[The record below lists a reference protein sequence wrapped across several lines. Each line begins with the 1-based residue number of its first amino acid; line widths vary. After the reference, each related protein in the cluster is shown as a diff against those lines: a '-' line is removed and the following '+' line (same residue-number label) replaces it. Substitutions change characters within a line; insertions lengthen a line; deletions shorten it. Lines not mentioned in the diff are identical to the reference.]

1 MKLEGKV
8 ALITGAGS
16 GIGQATALLFARE
29 GAAIAVND
37 INLSSAERTADTIR
51 QMGRKAIA
59 LKADVAEE
67 NEVDAM
73 VERAIKELGGIHI
86 LVNNAGIGGGGPVL
100 ESSVETWDRVMAV
113 ILRGTYLCSRQ
124 VGRWMAS
131 QNTGKI
137 LNISS
142 IAAIRFRSN
151 MSAYASAKAGIIN
164 FTRALALEWAPHHI
178 NVNCIIPGGINTPM
192 TRAHSAPFTAQQIQE
207 LIPLGRIGEPEDVA
221 KVALFLVSDDASFI
235 TGAAL
240 PVDGGE
246 LTRY

>member
-16 GIGQATALLFARE
+16 GIGQATALLFAGE
-29 GAAIAVND
+29 GADVAVND
-37 INLSSAERTADTIR
+37 INLASAEKTTAAIW
-51 QMGRKAIA
+51 QMGRKAITV
-59 LKADVAEE
+59 KADVADEK
-67 NEVDAM
+67 EVVAM
-73 VERAIKELGGIHI
+73 VDRVIKELGGVHI

-100 ESSVETWDRVMAV
+100 ESSVENWDRVNAV
-113 ILRGTYLCSRQ
+113 ILRGAYLCSREA
-124 VGRWMAS
+124 GRWMTK
-131 QNTGKI
+131 QNAGKI
-137 LNISS
+137 VNISS
-142 IAAIRFRSN
+142 IAALRFRAN

-164 FTRALALEWAPHHI
+164 FTRALALEWAPYHI

-192 TRAHSAPFTAQQIQE
+192 TRNYLAKLTAQQIKE
-207 LIPLGRIGEPEDVA
+207 FIPLGRIGEPDDIA
-221 KVALFLVSDDASFI
+221 KAALFLVSDDASFI

>member
-1 MKLEGKV
+1 MRLAGKV
-8 ALITGAGS
+8 ALVTGAGS
-16 GIGQATALLFARE
+16 GIGQATAQLFARE

-37 INLSSAERTADTIR
+37 INLSSAEQTANTIR
-51 QMGRKAIA
+51 QVGGKAIA
-59 LKADVAEE
+59 VKADVADEK
-67 NEVDAM
+67 EVIEMID
-73 VERAIKELGGIHI
+73 RSIKELGGVHI

-100 ESSVETWDRVMAV
+100 ESSSEAWDRVMGV

-124 VGRWMAS
+124 AGRWMVNQHA
-131 QNTGKI
+131 GKI

-142 IAAIRFRSN
+142 IAALRFRAN

-164 FTRALALEWAPHHI
+164 FTRALALEWAPYHI
-178 NVNCIIPGGINTPM
+178 NVNCIIPGGIKTPM
-192 TRAHSAPFTAQQIQE
+192 TQRMLSTFTDQQIKE
-207 LIPLGRIGEPEDVA
+207 LIPLGRIGEPDDIA
-221 KVALFLVSDDASFI
+221 KAALFLVSDDADFI